1 MGAERI
7 ELSAKGRDRLKVL
20 QQVEE
25 GHLKQIEAARR
36 LRLSDRQARRL
47 QSRLRAP
54 RDFGVG
60 HLSCNHSVQYSRGN
74 IQVYNGVQF
83 SESKTRFQLK
93 PREAGHV

>member
-25 GHLKQIEAARR
+25 GHLKQIEAARL

-47 QSRLRAP
+47 KVACEPHAISGL
-54 RDFGVG
+54 G
-60 HLSCNHSVQYSRGN
+60 
-74 IQVYNGVQF
+74 
-83 SESKTRFQLK
+83 T
-93 PREAGHV
+93 